1 MSDDEA
7 DEVGAMQG
15 ATSATAISPSWTWG
29 STSNVEVVS
38 ATPALGFLG
47 QSQQLAQVSLPEPAV
62 CSIYF
67 QVDVRADKPTSVLRV
82 FNIRFS
88 QGVGRTTV
96 VREISYLNQPAPL
109 APLEVTLPF
118 MPLHALNVDVTVGAD
133 FGTGG
138 GRLDVQVSLIL
149 TPLTRI
155 PQKEQK
161 LAFGMA
167 MPGEADDLDDELRED
182 LETEGPTARAAVM
195 QGRRVDGEDYG
206 VEGEDGEDGEEQPDD
221 EPQQQVPDWLA
232 QVVEQLTSRYG
243 RKPTRP
249 ELVAAVNRL
258 KARRAR
264 RLRLRRQ

>member
-1 MSDDEA
+1 MDDDS
-7 DEVGAMQG
+7 DEVGEMQG
-15 ATSATAISPSWTWG
+15 AAAAGAVAISPSWTWG

-38 ATPALGFLG
+38 ATPKLGFFG
-47 QSQQLAQVSLPEPAV
+47 TSQQLAQVSLPEPAV
-62 CSIYF
+62 CSLYF

-109 APLEVTLPF
+109 APLEVTLAF
-118 MPLHALNVDVTVGAD
+118 TPLHALNVDVTVGAD

-138 GRLDVQVSLIL
+138 GRLDVQISLIL

-167 MPGEADDLDDELRED
+167 LPGEADDLDDELRED
-182 LETEGPTARAAVM
+182 LESEGPTARDAVL
-195 QGRRVDGEDYG
+195 QGRRGHDGSHGDEA

-221 EPQQQVPDWLA
+221 GPEVPPWLR
-232 QVVEQLTSRYG
+232 QVVDQLTTRYG

-249 ELVAAVNRL
+249 ELVAAVQRL
-258 KARRAR
+258 RARRAR
-264 RLRLRRQ
+264 RARRG